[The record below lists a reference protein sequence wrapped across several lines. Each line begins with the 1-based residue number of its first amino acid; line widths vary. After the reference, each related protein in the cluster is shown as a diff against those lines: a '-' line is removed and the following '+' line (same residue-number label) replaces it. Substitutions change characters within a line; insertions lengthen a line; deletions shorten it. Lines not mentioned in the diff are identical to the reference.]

1 MCNIIQKAIANM
13 NTVLEQLVP
22 GLNVRLENLGTVLLI
37 YRGDIMV
44 EILLSYA
51 ILLYVGLVS
60 DGEYK
65 EILDTYFLKHPDN
78 ALLIELEWR
87 TFDIEGTI
95 KIIFDYCLENNVNYD
110 TFGCFFISKLEEKY
124 YQDDMDIQRFGSKM
138 YSIWNLLP
146 SEIDNK
152 EPFWTLCYA
161 DDSLSWGDEKQ
172 TRELYQKM
180 FQYYK

>member
-1 MCNIIQKAIANM
+1 MI
-13 NTVLEQLVP
+13 V
-22 GLNVRLENLGTVLLI
+22 I

-60 DGEYK
+60 DAEYK

-110 TFGCFFISKLEEKY
+110 TFGCFFISKLEEIY